1 MKMLK
6 TIVLIGILLSKVI
19 YSTFWQI
26 NFRINQLEITAL
38 ECENKNRPE
47 LKCNGKCYLA
57 KQLQKADDELA
68 AKKDKQ
74 QHSFPS
80 LKISESTCF
89 LSDATFEINFTKV
102 ILEKSP
108 KTFVL
113 YSNNYSFDYH
123 QQFFHPPTFA

>member
-1 MKMLK
+1 MKILK
-6 TIVLIGILLSKVI
+6 TILLIGILLSKLI

-57 KQLQKADDELA
+57 KQLKKADDELT
-68 AKKDKQ
+68 AKKDQQ

-89 LSDATFEINFTKV
+89 LSDATFEINFTNV
-102 ILEKSP
+102 ILEKSL
-108 KTFVL
+108 KSFVL
-113 YSNNYSFDYH
+113 YSNKYSFDYH
-123 QQFFHPPTFA
+123 QQFFHPPTIA